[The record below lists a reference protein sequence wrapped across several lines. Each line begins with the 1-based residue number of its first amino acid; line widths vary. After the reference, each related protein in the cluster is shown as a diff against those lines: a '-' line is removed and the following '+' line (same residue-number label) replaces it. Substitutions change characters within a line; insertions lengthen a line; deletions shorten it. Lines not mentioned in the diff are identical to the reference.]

1 MRRRTKNGS
10 LFLLAAVE
18 CLLVL
23 LRPGA
28 SRAAEPNHGLKGRL
42 FVGYQGW
49 FACPG
54 DYQGNTQQWSHWFL
68 NNTQDA
74 NHLTVD
80 FLPSLRLMDP
90 KDLCETSLQRPD
102 GTHVPLYSAQNP
114 HVVATHFKWMEDHGI
129 DGAAMQRFV
138 AILPNRNE
146 VRRFDHVLQTALAA
160 AESHGRGLFITY
172 DVSGANPQTVA
183 NDLRRDWKHLVD
195 DLKITD
201 SPAYV
206 RAKTKPVL
214 ELWGFGFATRPGEAV
229 EVLALIRDLKDG
241 AAGLRAVTLIG
252 GVPTNWRALTKDSK
266 SDPAWAQVYRS
277 YDVISPWAVGRF
289 TDDAGADSFL
299 KTYVLPDMA
308 ETARLGIDYMPV
320 IFAGFS
326 ASNRERAHGRHGI
339 LNQIPRHC
347 GNFMWHQVW
356 NLLRSRAD
364 MLYAAMFDEVDEGT
378 ALLPVETRGDKL
390 PVGSQMAYLDQDG
403 CSLPDDWYLRVTGA
417 AAGFVRRGQVPPP
430 DLRAVIGP

>member
-1 MRRRTKNGS
+1 
-10 LFLLAAVE
+10 
-18 CLLVL
+18 
-23 LRPGA
+23 
-28 SRAAEPNHGLKGRL
+28 
-42 FVGYQGW
+42 
-49 FACPG
+49 
-54 DYQGNTQQWSHWFL
+54 
-68 NNTQDA
+68 
-74 NHLTVD
+74 
-80 FLPSLRLMDP
+80 
-90 KDLCETSLQRPD
+90 
-102 GTHVPLYSAQNP
+102 
-114 HVVATHFKWMEDHGI
+114 
-129 DGAAMQRFV
+129 
-138 AILPNRNE
+138 
-146 VRRFDHVLQTALAA
+146 
-160 AESHGRGLFITY
+160 
-172 DVSGANPQTVA
+172 
-183 NDLRRDWKHLVD
+183 
-195 DLKITD
+195 
-201 SPAYV
+201 
-206 RAKTKPVL
+206 
-214 ELWGFGFATRPGEAV
+214 
-229 EVLALIRDLKDG
+229 
-241 AAGLRAVTLIG
+241 VTLIG

-326 ASNRERAHGRHGI
+326 ASNRERAHGRQGI
-339 LNQIPRHC
+339 LNQIPRRC

-390 PVGSQMAYLDQDG
+390 PVGSQMAYLDEDG

-430 DLRAVIGP
+430 DLSAVIRP